1 MYAQQKMIAADA
13 SGHRLQI
20 SEKPAQR
27 SRVRR
32 GQCRMMM
39 PTTGKPSRL
48 RFGLFVA
55 DLETGELWKA
65 SRRIHLQTQPFKV
78 LEILLEHPGEV
89 VNHED
94 LQSRVWDPGTNVD
107 FDRALAGAIN
117 KIRDALGDSAENPCF
132 VETLAKRGYR
142 FIAPVQVAP
151 QEAPA
156 SGAAVEA
163 PISIAAEATSQAQT
177 SSVVLS
183 VPVAVQPWRRR
194 FFLFSALFGALAVA
208 FLLGWQFS
216 SWPGSDVSSPVRVE
230 QLTFDSPIS
239 PGPPNVE
246 NLPSLIAAGNRVLT
260 SILVN
265 GKPQLASISMSS
277 GEIQRINLP
286 QELVSTV
293 PVDISRDGTRLLVL
307 SRISSSSEQ
316 PLWVVP
322 TDGGSALRVG
332 NVLAHD
338 AAWMPD
344 GRRILYASGSDLF
357 VISSDGGGE
366 SHLTTLPGRAF
377 WLRWSPDGKLL
388 RFTLID
394 PQRHTTMLWEMK
406 NGSSPAYPLEGL
418 GDDHP
423 YTCCGSW
430 TADGTAFVF
439 QAARPG
445 STDLWELRRKGFRS
459 SLLQLTNGPLHY
471 FSPVVARNGRR
482 VYLLGSDPPL
492 GLQQFDQQRRE
503 FVAVPGFLRNAT
515 RVTFSRDAHWVAWT
529 DAEGRL
535 WRAKGADGSEKL
547 QLTPSEIEVFSAAW
561 SPNGSRLALMARIP
575 GQAWQI
581 SLINAG
587 GGELKVVSHEPHNA
601 ADPTWSADG
610 KFLAFGGSP
619 DVMGKESGP
628 HSIECLELAT
638 GKTSELPG
646 SKGLFSPRWS
656 PDGRWIAALTLDQ
669 KQIRLFDVQQQRWR
683 DLVSTSAADPVW
695 SSDSKSLLV
704 HAVLADQQPILRIL
718 VPSGTIQPVADL
730 SELLRDPPN
739 YFFSGL
745 SPADQPIVLPRVGTS
760 NLYTL
765 DLPN

>member
-1 MYAQQKMIAADA
+1 
-13 SGHRLQI
+13 
-20 SEKPAQR
+20 
-27 SRVRR
+27 
-32 GQCRMMM
+32 M
-39 PTTGKPSRL
+39 PTTGKTSRL

-65 SRRIHLQTQPFKV
+65 TRRIHLQTQPFKV

-117 KIRDALGDSAENPCF
+117 KIRDALGDSAENPRF

-142 FIAPVQVAP
+142 FIAPVQAAAGSELQDGTAEAAIAELSGMAAGEGHSP
-151 QEAPA
+151 EHSTGSSAPA
-156 SGAAVEA
+156 R
-163 PISIAAEATSQAQT
+163 PQA
-177 SSVVLS
+177 
-183 VPVAVQPWRRR
+183 WRRIS
-194 FFLFSALFGALAVA
+194 FIVSAVFGSLAVA
-208 FLLGWQFS
+208 FLLGWQLS
-216 SWPGSDVSSPVRVE
+216 AWPGSGVSSPVRVE

-246 NLPSLIAAGNRVLT
+246 NLPSLIVAGNRVLT

-265 GKPQLASISMSS
+265 GKPQLASISMNS
-277 GEIQRINLP
+277 GEIQRISLP

-293 PVDISRDGTRLLVL
+293 PLDVSRDGTRLLVL

-332 NVLAHD
+332 GVLAHD
-338 AAWMPD
+338 ATWMPD
-344 GRRILYASGSDLF
+344 GRRILYASGSDLS

-366 SHLTTLPGRAF
+366 THLTTLPGRAF
-377 WLRWSPDGKLL
+377 WLRWSPDGLLL
-388 RFTLID
+388 RFTMID

-406 NGSSPAYPLEGL
+406 KGSSAAYPLEGL

-430 TADGTAFVF
+430 TADGGAFVF

-445 STDLWELRRKGFRS
+445 STDLWELRRKGFRT

-471 FSPVVARNGRR
+471 FSPVVARNGHR
-482 VYLLGSDPPL
+482 VYLLGYDPPL
-492 GLQQFDQQRRE
+492 GLQRFDQQRRE

-535 WRAKGADGSEKL
+535 WRAKSTDGSEKL

-561 SPNGSRLALMARIP
+561 SPDGSRLALMARVP
-575 GQAWQI
+575 GQSWQI

-601 ADPTWSADG
+601 ADPSWSVDG
-610 KFLAFGGSP
+610 RFLVFGGSP

-628 HSIECLELAT
+628 HTIELLELGT

-656 PDGRWIAALTLDQ
+656 PDGHWIAALTLDQ
-669 KQIRLFDVQQQRWR
+669 KQIRLFDFQQQRWR
-683 DLVSTSAADPVW
+683 DLASSSAADPVW

-704 HAVLADQQPILRIL
+704 HAVLADQEPILRIL
-718 VPSGTIQPVADL
+718 VPSGGIQPVADL

-745 SPADQPIVLPRVGTS
+745 NPADQPIVLPRVGTS